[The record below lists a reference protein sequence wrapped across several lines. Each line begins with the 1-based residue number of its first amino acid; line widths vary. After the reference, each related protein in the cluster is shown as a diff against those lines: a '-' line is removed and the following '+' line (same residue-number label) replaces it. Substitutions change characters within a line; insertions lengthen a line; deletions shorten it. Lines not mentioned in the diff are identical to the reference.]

1 MPDGDII
8 HSGLLGIYQKPY
20 QILCEGKLE
29 RNECIWILMK
39 AVLKDIKKQ
48 GADPIALCN
57 QMAEYIVQAIE
68 NSVSNQFTGWTDL
81 SKKIDRLAQQVN
93 IPNRTK
99 SFVLDGAKGIVHDL
113 RYGQKIDVNTIKRLV
128 TERYMQRV
136 YISNFEGRIPLTD
149 NHHANVDLTTITER
163 INALQ
168 PDISTQLSKWA
179 NKASVDEDVTKL
191 KRTRRSKVKEIDLDE
206 DLL

>member
-57 QMAEYIVQAIE
+57 QMAEYIAQAIE
-68 NSVSNQFTGWTDL
+68 NPVSNQFTGWTDL
-81 SKKIDRLAQQVN
+81 SKKLDRLAQQVN

-128 TERYMQRV
+128 TERYMQKV